1 VSLSLLP
8 ALAAL
13 ARNGT
18 PLTLDALRRRVQHQY
33 VPAAPQVLDL
43 IDRCNEVVAA
53 TALAANGHP
62 VPPSD
67 LHLLNLPPLGG
78 LEPIALAVL
87 IRGVGLSTPETR
99 LRWLGVRAGYAG
111 EAPTTTTTPFYSG
124 AGQAGPSGH
133 VVTTLRPEGVLE
145 EAWVT
150 SPDEAESTLG
160 PRSLAHAFEAT
171 TARPVIAAAR
181 AVAGAGVWVEPTR
194 EGDGDYLVPAAVF
207 ERLRAALRTGEA
219 P

>member
-1 VSLSLLP
+1 MSLPLLP

-18 PLTLDALRRRVQHQY
+18 PLTLDALRRRMQHQY
-33 VPAAPQVLDL
+33 IPAAPQVLDL
-43 IDRCNEVVAA
+43 LDRCNEVVAA

-62 VPPSD
+62 VPPGD
-67 LHLLNLPPLGG
+67 LHLLKLPPLGG

-87 IRGVGLSTPETR
+87 IRGVGLSTTETR

-111 EAPTTTTTPFYSG
+111 EAPTTTTPFYSG

-181 AVAGAGVWVEPTR
+181 AVAGAGVRGGPTL

>member
-1 VSLSLLP
+1 MSLPLLP

-18 PLTLDALRRRVQHQY
+18 PLTLDALRRRMQHQY
-33 VPAAPQVLDL
+33 IPAAPQVLDL
-43 IDRCNEVVAA
+43 LDRCNEVVAA

-62 VPPSD
+62 VPPGD
-67 LHLLNLPPLGG
+67 LHLLKLPPLGG

-87 IRGVGLSTPETR
+87 IRGVGLSTTETR

-111 EAPTTTTTPFYSG
+111 AAPTTTTPFYSG

-181 AVAGAGVWVEPTR
+181 AVAGAGVRVGPTL